1 MIKHLNNENLDEE
14 TLSRYLLFIY
24 GICQVF
30 VSQPANIKDFMK
42 DNDLCF
48 YDKIVKDLY
57 ILFIYII
64 ITIYILIVQ
73 LYQRIQFNQ

>member
-48 YDKIVKDLY
+48 YDEIVKDL
-57 ILFIYII
+57 YII